1 MTPNDLTSYRDG
13 SKRPDPLG
21 QDRFFVV
28 VLLAL
33 AALIAILWF
42 ADPTHQP
49 QGESRVDWPV
59 AQPAKP

>member
-1 MTPNDLTSYRDG
+1 MTTNEPPAPRVVPQPPETLRKDWL
-13 SKRPDPLG
+13 
-21 QDRFFVV
+21 FVV
-28 VLLAL
+28 VLSAL

-59 AQPAKP
+59 APGKL